1 MVQGST
7 RDWENLLMRRLVVL
21 IIADPED
28 AGMYRSLQLN
38 GERFERC
45 ALGDAIDRVKRE
57 KPDVIVLDCGNR
69 VWTGL
74 STLRQIKE
82 IYQDVPII
90 FLTDMS
96 SEDAAINAFKM
107 GAREY
112 FKKPVNMF
120 ELKQALEYLLKIK
133 LAEDSCPPGIGARS
147 IPCVSSVIADKPQ
160 NVLDVIAF
168 IEANLWSPL
177 ELALLAEKARL
188 SKFHFC
194 RFFKRHV
201 GMNPM
206 KFVASLRIERAKE
219 LLKEDGLTVSSVA
232 NEVGFKDISNFIRQF
247 KKATGVT
254 PRTYR
259 GSSRISTVS
268 NNNAQLQLPTAD
280 N

>member
-1 MVQGST
+1 MQP
-7 RDWENLLMRRLVVL
+7 LAAL
-21 IIADPED
+21 IIED
-28 AGMYRSLQLN
+28 DEISGISRSLQLN
-38 GERFERC
+38 GERLERC
-45 ALGDAIDRVKRE
+45 ALNDAIDCLKRE
-57 KPDVIVLDCGNR
+57 KPYVIVLDCGNR

-74 STLRQIKE
+74 STMRQIKE
-82 IYQDVPII
+82 IYQDIPVI

-120 ELKQALEYLLKIK
+120 ELKQALKHLLKIK
-133 LAEDSCPPGIGARS
+133 TAVDGCPHSAGAQSTPS
-147 IPCVSSVIADKPQ
+147 INSITSDKPQ
-160 NVLDVIAF
+160 NILDVVAF

-177 ELALLAEKARL
+177 ELTMLAEKAHL

-194 RFFKRHV
+194 RFFKRHI

-219 LLKEDGLTVSSVA
+219 LLKKDGLTVSSVA
-232 NEVGFKDISNFIRQF
+232 NEVGFKDLSNFIRQF

-259 GSSRISTVS
+259 GSVANQHR
-268 NNNAQLQLPTAD
+268 LE
-280 N
+280 

>member
-7 RDWENLLMRRLVVL
+7 RDREKLIIRRLAVL
-21 IIADPED
+21 IIADLED

-38 GERFERC
+38 GERLERC
-45 ALGDAIDRVKRE
+45 ALGDAVARVTRE

-82 IYQDVPII
+82 IHQDVPVI

-112 FKKPVNMF
+112 FKKPVNIV
-120 ELKQALEYLLKIK
+120 ELKQALGHLLKIK
-133 LAEDSCPPGIGARS
+133 LAVDHHPVPVTDEKSTPRVNSATS
-147 IPCVSSVIADKPQ
+147 DKPQ
-160 NVLDVIAF
+160 NILDVIAF

-177 ELALLAEKARL
+177 ELTMLAEKAHL

-194 RFFKRHV
+194 RFFKRHT

-219 LLKEDGLTVSSVA
+219 LLKKEGQTVSSVA
-232 NEVGFKDISNFIRQF
+232 NEVGFKDMSNFIRQF

-259 GSSRISTVS
+259 GSIANQHRRE
-268 NNNAQLQLPTAD
+268 
-280 N
+280 

>member
-1 MVQGST
+1 MAEGST
-7 RDWENLLMRRLVVL
+7 HDREKLIIRRLAVL
-21 IIADPED
+21 IIADAED
-28 AGMYRSLQLN
+28 AGMYRSLQLT
-38 GERFERC
+38 GERLEQC
-45 ALGDAIDRVKRE
+45 ALNDAIDCLKRE
-57 KPDVIVLDCGNR
+57 KAHVIVLDCGNR

-96 SEDAAINAFKM
+96 SEDAVINAFKM

-120 ELKQALEYLLKIK
+120 ELKQALEHLLRIK
-133 LAEDSCPPGIGARS
+133 LAVDSCPPGIGARS
-147 IPCVSSVIADKPQ
+147 TPCVSSVISDKPQ

-177 ELALLAEKARL
+177 ELTMLAEKAHL

-194 RFFKRHV
+194 RFFKRHT

-219 LLKEDGLTVSSVA
+219 LLKKEGLTVSSVA
-232 NEVGFKDISNFIRQF
+232 NEVGFKDMSNFIRQF

-259 GSSRISTVS
+259 GSIANQHR
-268 NNNAQLQLPTAD
+268 LE
-280 N
+280 